1 MQVSEAQKQRKRIAA
16 HVQGLLGD
24 DGVMMLPT
32 APGPAPKL
40 KTPPEQV
47 DLYRSRL
54 LSLTCIA
61 GLSELPQVSY
71 ICLAHLL
78 VFVQVTATFS
88 DSVVWHSFVVM

>member
-1 MQVSEAQKQRKRIAA
+1 MQIKEARAQRKRIAA

-40 KTPPEQV
+40 KTPPEQL

-61 GLSELPQVSY
+61 GLSGLPQVGAAISMTQDCF
-71 ICLAHLL
+71 IL
-78 VFVQVTATFS
+78 
-88 DSVVWHSFVVM
+88 SFVLSFALLL